1 MARGSGRFQRSRIS
15 RHGEL
20 HGQAAIPHYAGKSGG
35 AAWYLSI
42 VPENNGWCAL
52 FRKVLDAAGLPS
64 HTAPDS
70 VFEIAI
76 QSNDATDFTFA
87 LNHSA
92 ELISVTA
99 PAESVD
105 LLGAMVTDMSFIPPR
120 SCVAVISAPRTGTVP
135 VLNKTS
141 QIPRTTGEGKHVVC
155 PPFGVG

>member
-1 MARGSGRFQRSRIS
+1 MARGSGRFQRSCIS
-15 RHGEL
+15 RHDEL

-64 HTAPDS
+64 RTAPDS

-99 PAESVD
+99 SAESVELPGASVAD
-105 LLGAMVTDMSFIPPR
+105 RSLTLLPY
-120 SCVAVISAPRTGTVP
+120 CVAALSDPHTGAVP
-135 VLNKTS
+135 VINRTS
-141 QIPRTTGEGKHVVC
+141 
-155 PPFGVG
+155 